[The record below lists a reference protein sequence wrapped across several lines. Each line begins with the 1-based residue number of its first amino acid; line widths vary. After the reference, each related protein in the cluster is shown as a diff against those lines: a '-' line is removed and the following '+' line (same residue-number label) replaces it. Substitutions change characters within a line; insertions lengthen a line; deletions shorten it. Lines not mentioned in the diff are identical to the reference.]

1 MIAIIELY
9 TKQKWVEPLT
19 PGRYPYSMLYHQTM
33 SYLLSAGEATARE
46 LMGAVLRLSCFQE
59 IPQEDYRILLRHL
72 LLIGICKRWRAA
84 GSSSA
89 VQGRRW
95 SAIIISSRC
104 SKCPS
109 IIW

>member
-72 LLIGICKRWRAA
+72 LLIGHLQKMESGGLIIGRA
-84 GSSSA
+84 GEKVVSDYH
-89 VQGRRW
+89 
-95 SAIIISSRC
+95 SSRC